1 MNILA
6 YVESVPYDTAIEAMF
21 YVRRA
26 FEHAAWPK
34 EMRLDI
40 FTDHPDCVPGPESRA
55 LTLAILTG
63 IEAEQQ
69 KEIDQLDQ
77 QTIRHYSIAMSEAST
92 ILKERDPEMYP
103 DNGEELL
110 RQLRAE
116 WPRHR

>member
-1 MNILA
+1 
-6 YVESVPYDTAIEAMF
+6 
-21 YVRRA
+21 
-26 FEHAAWPK
+26 
-34 EMRLDI
+34 MRLDI

-55 LTLAILTG
+55 LTLAILAG

-116 WPRHR
+116 WPRQR